1 MDLADLKSVSRF
13 ANDFAAAHD
22 SLDILIAN
30 AGVMACPEQRTA
42 QGWEWQFGVN
52 HVGHFV
58 LGLGLM
64 DLMARADGARLVTLS
79 SIAHR
84 MSGMRFDDMHF
95 ARDPY
100 EKWTAYGQSK
110 TAQALFAVGVNARL
124 KDRGIEAFG
133 VHPGGIFTPLQ
144 RHLPNEEMAALGWTD
159 EAGKPSERAAAL
171 FKTPA
176 QGATTSLWCATSPQ
190 LAGMGGVYCED
201 CNIAALV
208 ADDDAGMAGV
218 RGWAVDADAA
228 DKLWDATE
236 SLLSEA

>member
-1 MDLADLKSVSRF
+1 
-13 ANDFAAAHD
+13 
-22 SLDILIAN
+22 
-30 AGVMACPEQRTA
+30 MACPEQRTA

-110 TAQALFAVGVNARL
+110 TAQALFAVGVNARM
-124 KDRGIEAFG
+124 KDRGVEAFG

-144 RHLPNEEMAALGWTD
+144 RHLHNKEMAALGWTD
-159 EAGKPSERAAAL
+159 ETGEPSERAAAL
-171 FKTPA
+171 FKT
-176 QGATTSLWCATSPQ
+176 
-190 LAGMGGVYCED
+190 MGKRTGKDEGKSK
-201 CNIAALV
+201 LT
-208 ADDDAGMAGV
+208 GV
-218 RGWAVDADAA
+218 RVYGLPGLRDRIQIRRQDALDALQSFGPEASDLRLLTQEMA
-228 DKLWDATE
+228 DR
-236 SLLSEA
+236 SR